1 MHTSTLNTP
10 ILSSTQYNSFCKE
23 GYLRLPEMIPA
34 LLLKRLRELFDELM
48 YSSGDTDDKVVFNI
62 KDKEYVTNLEN
73 VCNKGNLACLELLG
87 YYPILSLAET
97 ICGPDFFLIQEF
109 AVNKNRGDELPVLWH
124 LDMAHQRSGNCFTMG
139 IYLDDAEQGDGALKV
154 VPGSHLDNRTICEL
168 SKEPHIEVP
177 MKAGD
182 VLIHD
187 MMLAHSSDPI
197 RTNPL
202 RRVVYFEFLSAAH
215 VSVENIYSDELVQR
229 RTRLQFAA
237 SRHYKSLH
245 PDKQQFVHPIENEP
259 AEDETKTIEEILTEI
274 YSMPINA
281 RPSAYCFE
289 NVAIFSGKE

>member
-1 MHTSTLNTP
+1 MYTSTFNTP
-10 ILSSTQYNSFCKE
+10 ILSRSQYDSFCKD
-23 GYLRLPEMIPA
+23 GFLRLPGIIPA
-34 LLLKRLRELFDELM
+34 SLLNRLRELFDELM
-48 YSSGDTDDKVVFNI
+48 DLSGGNSDKVVFQN
-62 KDKEYVTNLEN
+62 KGNEYVTNLEN

-139 IYLDDAEQGDGALKV
+139 IYLDDAELGDGALKV

-197 RTNPL
+197 RINPL

-215 VSVENIYSDELVQR
+215 VKTENIYTDDLVIR
-229 RTRLQFAA
+229 RTRLLYAA
-237 SRHYKSLH
+237 SRYYLALH
-245 PDKQQFVHPIENEP
+245 PEERQFIHPKENPE
-259 AEDETKTIEEILTEI
+259 ESDFMKTIEEILQEI
-274 YSMPINA
+274 YSQPINA
-281 RPSAYCFE
+281 RPSAYCLE
-289 NVAIFSGKE
+289 NIAIFSGTK